1 MSESPASAVIAISS
15 HVIRGSVGNRAVVFA
30 LESLGF
36 PVWSMPTVVLPWHP
50 GHGPST
56 RMNFADDVFEAAIDD
71 LIRAPWLSEVKAV
84 ISGYFGSPRQ
94 PLAVARLVAALK
106 QLNPDLVYL
115 CDPVIGDLQGL
126 YVPETTAVAIRDHLI
141 PLADIA
147 TPNRYELAW
156 MAGAALES
164 NSAIIDAA
172 LSLGPSLMAVTS
184 AVPMMAGSIGN
195 LLLSN
200 RHALLAEHRA
210 MDNVPNG
217 LGDLFSAL
225 LLARLLQKHGEE
237 KALQLA
243 TAGVYEVLARSL
255 KRESDELTLEQD
267 QSSLITPMALVQI
280 RRLLHPAS
288 KPVRS

>member
-1 MSESPASAVIAISS
+1 MSEFSASAVIAISS
-15 HVIRGSVGNRAVVFA
+15 HVIRGSVGNRAVAFT

-56 RMNFADDVFEAAIDD
+56 RMNFADEVFEKAIDD
-71 LIRAPWLSEVKAV
+71 LIRAPWLGEVKA
-84 ISGYFGSPRQ
+84 IITGYFGSPKQ
-94 PLAVARLVAALK
+94 PLAVARLISALK
-106 QLNPDLVYL
+106 NRNPDVVYL

-126 YVPETTAVAIRDHLI
+126 YVPEETAIAIRDHLI

-156 MAGAALES
+156 MAGAPLET
-164 NSAIIDAA
+164 NAAIIDAA
-172 LSLGPSLMAVTS
+172 LSLGPARMAVTS

-200 RHALLAEHRA
+200 RSALLAEHRA
-210 MDNVPNG
+210 MEGAPNG

-225 LLARLLQKHGEE
+225 LLARLLEKHDEE

-243 TAGVYEVLARSL
+243 TASVYEILARSM
-255 KRESDELTLEQD
+255 KRQSDELTLEQD
-267 QSSLITPMALVQI
+267 QSSLKNPMALVQI
-280 RRLLHPAS
+280 RRLMHPANR
-288 KPVRS
+288 PGRA

>member
-1 MSESPASAVIAISS
+1 MSEHPASAVIAISS

-84 ISGYFGSPRQ
+84 MSGYFGSPRQ

-106 QLNPDLVYL
+106 QRNPKLVYL

-156 MAGAALES
+156 MAGADLES

-184 AVPMMAGSIGN
+184 AVPMMSGSIGN

-225 LLARLLQKHGEE
+225 LLARLLQNHSEE